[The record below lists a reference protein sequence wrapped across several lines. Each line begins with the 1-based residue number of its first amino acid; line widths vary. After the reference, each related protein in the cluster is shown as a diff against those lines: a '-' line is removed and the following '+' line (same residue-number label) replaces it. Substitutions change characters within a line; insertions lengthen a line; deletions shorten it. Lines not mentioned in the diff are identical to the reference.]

1 MIDRRIGGLN
11 DPTSNVQASD
21 SGARA
26 VNAIP
31 LLAARIAIEP
41 VGVVSPLR
49 AIGGRVKVH
58 ESLSCQRLVHQ
69 YRSEARE
76 LAALAPQPSHSRA
89 ACRAA
94 YVALMVRSHTLPAPQ
109 RSKELPVP
117 LLQRRAK
124 EEERWVACVA
134 DARSW
139 LANTHTHTL
148 TERRGE
154 EEREH
159 EQASEQ
165 QPQQQQEELPHLSDS
180 LNQPNQPHCSSILP
194 AHCLP
199 SLPLRTFPSNGS
211 QESLGATGA
220 QCAPCESRGPRWHA
234 GGCRYR
240 EICLPAGLLAC

>member
-1 MIDRRIGGLN
+1 MDWRSQR
-11 DPTSNVQASD
+11 PTSNVQASD

-26 VNAIP
+26 VNTIP

-58 ESLSCQRLVHQ
+58 ESLSCQRDWCI
-69 YRSEARE
+69 ST
-76 LAALAPQPSHSRA
+76 APTHESLLRWPLNRA
-89 ACRAA
+89 THGACRAA

-109 RSKELPVP
+109 RAKELPVP
-117 LLQRRAK
+117 LQQRHAK

-139 LANTHTHTL
+139 LGRTHTYSHTDA
-148 TERRGE
+148 ERRGE

-165 QPQQQQEELPHLSDS
+165 QPNNKSCLTSRTLSTNPINLAAS
-180 LNQPNQPHCSSILP
+180 RYLSGPQWILD
-194 AHCLP
+194 LT
-199 SLPLRTFPSNGS
+199 R
-211 QESLGATGA
+211 
-220 QCAPCESRGPRWHA
+220 
-234 GGCRYR
+234 
-240 EICLPAGLLAC
+240 

>member
-21 SGARA
+21 LVVRA
-26 VNAIP
+26 VNTIP

-41 VGVVSPLR
+41 VGVAVPLG
-49 AIGGRVKVH
+49 AIGGLEKVH

-76 LAALAPQPSHSRA
+76 LAALPLNRATHA

-109 RSKELPVP
+109 RAKELPVP

-124 EEERWVACVA
+124 EEEQWVACVA

-139 LANTHTHTL
+139 LGPHTRA
-148 TERRGE
+148 ERRGE

-165 QPQQQQEELPHLSDS
+165 QPQQQQGRAASPLRLS
-180 LNQPNQPHCSSILP
+180 QPTQS
-194 AHCLP
+194 P
-199 SLPLRTFPSNGS
+199 SLPLDLSLSLDLSGS
-211 QESLGATGA
+211 LT
-220 QCAPCESRGPRWHA
+220 
-234 GGCRYR
+234 
-240 EICLPAGLLAC
+240 